1 MRALQTQSTA
11 TCDRGYV
18 NRCRVATRNVE
29 RHGFTLVEL
38 TVVLLLISI
47 LAVTAAPK
55 WTASLQRLR
64 VSNAANRI
72 IADLASAQA
81 AAYGASVSKTITFAV
96 KNNQYTVSGISS
108 LKLGA
113 VPYIVDLSQDPI
125 QCTFVSVFGQTSDQT
140 LTFNGYGVPNRGG
153 NIIVSCGDLQKTIVV
168 DATSGLAV
176 AQ

>member
-1 MRALQTQSTA
+1 MTLETQSTS
-11 TCDRGYV
+11 TCIRGYV
-18 NRCRVATRNVE
+18 NRCRVAARIVK
-29 RHGFTLVEL
+29 RPGFTLLEL

-81 AAYGASVSKTITFAV
+81 AAYGSSESKTVTFAV
-96 KNNQYTVSGISS
+96 KSNQYTVSGISS

-113 VPYIVDLSQDPI
+113 APYIVDLAEDPI
-125 QCTFVSVFGQTSDQT
+125 QSTFVSVFGQTGNQT
-140 LTFNGYGVPNRGG
+140 ITFNGYGVPNRGG
-153 NIIVSCGDLQKTIVV
+153 NIIVSNGDLTKIIVV
-168 DATSGLAV
+168 DPTSGLAV